1 MTEVEKFE
9 ETNDE
14 AEEES
19 SESIE
24 LDESQRQGV
33 VEALLLASGDPLE
46 FRRIA
51 DVTGIEDS
59 ELKDILESI
68 TMKFE
73 LEESGFQL
81 VEIAGKFQFRTR
93 AEYGPFIQKLKA
105 GRPRRL
111 SPAALETLAI
121 IAYRQPIVKS
131 DIEKIRGV
139 DATPTIKTLL
149 DRSIVRIVGHKAT
162 AGQPALYGTTEK
174 FLSIFGLRS
183 LSELPSLRDLKELES
198 DPGEVEDS
206 EEDHQTETQS
216 VETTSHESN
225 QEQISA

>member
-1 MTEVEKFE
+1 VVRRIMEMMTE
-9 ETNDE
+9 DSS
-14 AEEES
+14 AEEQMVEQA
-19 SESIE
+19 ETIE
-24 LDESQRQGV
+24 LDQSQRQGV

-46 FRRIA
+46 FRRIG

-73 LEESGFQL
+73 LEDSGFEL

-93 AEYGPFIQKLKA
+93 AVYAPFIQKLKA

-183 LSELPSLRDLKELES
+183 LSELPTLRDLKELES
-198 DPGEVEDS
+198 DPGEI
-206 EEDHQTETQS
+206 EEAHDEEEQYAEA
-216 VETTSHESN
+216 
-225 QEQISA
+225 QEL